1 MMAKI
6 QQSMPDVKYLR
17 EKLYLLAIAKE
28 ATFISDMINNRIHV
42 GLLIIHLYDY

>member
-17 EKLYLLAIAKE
+17 EKLYLLAIAKK
-28 ATFISDMINNRIHV
+28 ATFISDTINNRI
-42 GLLIIHLYDY
+42 GEQLRILPQYDY